1 MKSYRQID
9 TYQHWNDLIPKIEP
23 KVYSLL
29 VKDNKNF
36 TLAWGVEDEFL
47 VDTNF
52 DFKQFESFRE
62 KTKRDYSFGFLSYD
76 IKNSVEEKLDS
87 NNEDHVGFPTAY
99 FFLPQHIIF
108 VKNGRLI
115 YFGNL
120 DAKNLLELISSD
132 KELNPHPEN
141 KLTLLELTTKAEY
154 LKKIQAVKDKIQRG
168 DIYEMNYCIAFK
180 ANVDKF
186 DSLQRFNMLQKE
198 TEAPFSAYLNLEF
211 GSILS
216 ASPERFLRKK
226 NFTLLSQPIKGTAP
240 RSKTPSIDLELKNE
254 LMQDPKETSENIMIV
269 DLVRN
274 DLSKL
279 ATKNSVSVERLCD
292 VHSFKT
298 VHQLVSS
305 ITCELKEEV
314 SDSKIIQ
321 SLFPMRSMT
330 GAPKVSAMQI
340 AEELENFKRGVYSG
354 AIGFFQPN
362 QNFDFN
368 VVIRSIIFNNKTGVV
383 SASVG
388 GAITNQSDPQK
399 EYEECLTKLE
409 ALQKSLC

>member
-1 MKSYRQID
+1 MKSYLQID

-29 VKDNKNF
+29 VKDKKNF
-36 TLAWGVEDEFL
+36 ALAWGVEDDFL
-47 VDTNF
+47 VDSNF
-52 DFKQFESFRE
+52 SFEEFDQFRE

-76 IKNSVEEKLDS
+76 IKNTVEEKLS
-87 NNEDHVGFPTAY
+87 SENEDHAGFPLAY

-115 YFGNL
+115 YYG
-120 DAKNLLELISSD
+120 DWDSESLLKMINSD
-132 KELNPHPEN
+132 N
-141 KLTLLELTTKAEY
+141 KLNFSSKSQVTLLDLTPKEEY
-154 LKKIQAVKDKIQRG
+154 LKKIQAIKAKIQRG
-168 DIYEMNYCIAFK
+168 DIYEMNYCISFK
-180 ANVDKF
+180 AKVDKF

-198 TEAPFSAYLNLEF
+198 TEAPFSAYLNLDF
-211 GSILS
+211 GNILS
-216 ASPERFLRKK
+216 ASPERFLKK
-226 NFTLLSQPIKGTAP
+226 KKFKLLSQPIKGTAA
-240 RSKTPSIDLELKNE
+240 RDVSPSIDLELKKK
-254 LMQDPKETSENIMIV
+254 LKQDPKETSENIMIV

-274 DLSKL
+274 DLSKI
-279 ATKNSVSVERLCD
+279 AGKNSVNVESLCD
-292 VHSFKT
+292 VYSFKT

-305 ITCELKEEV
+305 ITCELKEDV
-314 SDSKIIQ
+314 TDSKIIQ
-321 SLFPMRSMT
+321 SLFPMGSMT

-340 AEELENFKRGVYSG
+340 AEDLENFKRGVYAG

-368 VVIRSIIFNNKTGVV
+368 VVIRSILFNNKTGIV

-388 GAITNQSDPQK
+388 GAITSQSDPQR